1 MRLLFVALVGHAL
14 DNGSGHMVTFPL
26 RSPHPGW
33 PGLENVRDTHD
44 AAGLV
49 CAGLALHTVAQ
60 RFGCPVNRVPG
71 AVVALACLLGLTR
84 WPDLQMAGRTV
95 RFRLAFAGRFVRI
108 TYTLVP
114 WTRLA
119 RPAIVGL

>member
-14 DNGSGHMVTFPL
+14 DNSTGHVVAFPL

-49 CAGLALHTVAQ
+49 CAGLALHTGVQ
-60 RFGCPVNRVPG
+60 RFGCPVNRVHG
-71 AVVALACLLGLTR
+71 AGALSIRPTR
-84 WPDLQMAGRTV
+84 WPG
-95 RFRLAFAGRFVRI
+95 
-108 TYTLVP
+108 
-114 WTRLA
+114 
-119 RPAIVGL
+119 